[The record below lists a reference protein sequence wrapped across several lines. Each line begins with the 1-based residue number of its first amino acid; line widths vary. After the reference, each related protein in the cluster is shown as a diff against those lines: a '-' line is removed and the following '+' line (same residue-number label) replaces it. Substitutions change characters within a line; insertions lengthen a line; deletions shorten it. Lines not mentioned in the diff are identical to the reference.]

1 MLTTTTT
8 TRMTTTATAP
18 RAVRGPRHAAVAPAA
33 ARRCRAVVDA
43 APRRRV
49 AVRNTPA
56 GAGDVEPAS
65 PLGVFRLEYD
75 ISKVRAGAAR
85 RARGAMR
92 AGNGRE

>member
-1 MLTTTTT
+1 MLTTMTT

-33 ARRCRAVVDA
+33 ARRCRAVDA

>member
-1 MLTTTTT
+1 MLTTT
-8 TRMTTTATAP
+8 MTTTMTTMVP
-18 RAVRGPRHAAVAPAA
+18 RAVRGPRHATVAPAA
-33 ARRCRAVVDA
+33 VRRCRAGDA